1 MTRRELVKAAIAHQ
15 VTPRVPYCIDLC
27 PDAWDLLKPHTT
39 AASPADFV
47 DNDVQDW
54 YPPWWTWHQLGADW
68 QQPDPPA
75 SRATSIGTGSYPD
88 FIESLKKARQETD
101 RYFLVR
107 LYGIHFEKAYF
118 ARGFENFLADIGAEP
133 VFARK
138 LLTAIIDRNLAMM
151 ENFIALDEI
160 DGVLMG
166 SDWGSQLDTLMSVDL
181 WDELIRPGEQK
192 MYDLVRSA
200 GKEVWIHSCGNI
212 RRLIP
217 RLIDMGVQVLN
228 PIQPEAMDIGELKR
242 SFGDR
247 LAFWGGISTQKT
259 LPYGTPDEVRAEARQ
274 VRNLLGAGGGYIF
287 SPAQSIQSD
296 VPVPNILAL
305 LDVARETPPPTR

>member
-1 MTRRELVKAAIAHQ
+1 MPMPGGTFYLYTPAPKSARAAWPSNAEAGLA
-15 VTPRVPYCIDLC
+15 V
-27 PDAWDLLKPHTT
+27 
-39 AASPADFV
+39 
-47 DNDVQDW
+47 
-54 YPPWWTWHQLGADW
+54 
-68 QQPDPPA
+68 PDPRALDLDRAVGRCRRLPA
-75 SRATSIGTGSYPD
+75 LLRHVRVRRARKD
-88 FIESLKKARQETD
+88 DD
-101 RYFLVR
+101 RVIAEL
-107 LYGIHFEKAYF
+107 

-133 VFARK
+133 AFARR
-138 LLTAIIDRNLAMM
+138 LLSAIIDRNLAMM

-166 SDWGSQLDTLMSVDL
+166 SDWGSQLDTLMSVDI
-181 WDELIRPGEQK
+181 WDDLIRPGEQK

-228 PIQPEAMDIGELKR
+228 PIQPEAMDIAELKR

-274 VRNLLGAGGGYIF
+274 VRNLLAQGGGYVF

-305 LDVARETPPPTR
+305 LEVARENR